1 MAKSKNGH
9 TNGASGA
16 SELPAAGPTDDL
28 GAVALPS
35 SADDAVDAVDAGQ
48 RLSVKKTL
56 RGRRI
61 LVTGTTGFLGKVFV
75 SMLLHEHSDIDHLYL
90 LIRSSSQQ
98 GAENR
103 FYNEI
108 AASGAFEPIRERH
121 GADTLEWL
129 QSKITILC
137 GDITDEL
144 LGVEEDQARAISEKL
159 DLIVNSAGLTN
170 FNPNLRHALEINT
183 LSHKNLL
190 AFSRLGGSRAKVMH
204 VSTCFVAGRVDGQ
217 SYEVV
222 PDETHYPNYDDL
234 QVPYDPEREVADC
247 FAMVEHVEA
256 LAEDQERTSL
266 FTRQAR
272 DLMRKRNLNPEDD
285 EHLQRVLD
293 EVKKKWIRDQLSQDG
308 RQRADHWGWVNIYTY
323 TKSLGERL
331 LAKNAGDVDFTIF
344 RPAVIESSL
353 SFPVEG
359 WNEGINTTAPII
371 YLSYKGHRFIPT
383 RDEVSL
389 DVIPVDTVA
398 GAMLAICAALIEG
411 RAKKVY
417 HCGSSHLAPLSMNRL
432 IELTTLAVRKVYDR
446 RSRMPQW
453 QKLVLKSLDS
463 IPVAPNRFNT
473 LSAPGLARAARGFGG
488 LLKKVPTRQ
497 MGGVGKAID
506 VVHGMTRQAE
516 KLATV
521 GEKIFELFMP
531 FIYENIYTFRCDN
544 LLELRA
550 QLVDEEV
557 ATYGCR
563 VEDIDWR
570 HYWIKVHVP
579 GLDKHVFPQLE
590 AKLRESNRDVYTFK
604 DLVELFDSSTKNFA
618 DEVAFQH
625 HAGGIVERYTYADV
639 REHALRAA
647 NALRSYG
654 AGPGTAVL
662 LVSENRPQW
671 GMAYFGILKAGG
683 VAVPVDPDSNAEQIA
698 NLVASS
704 RAQVVVMSNKVKYRL
719 DASLPAALEN
729 AGVEPALVTLPQ
741 LFALALPAPDTIV
754 DSPQLPETALVHP
767 GADLASLI
775 FTSGTTGV
783 PKGVMLTHKNFAA
796 LLASLEGLF
805 RIGDRDGFLSVLPLH
820 HTFEFTAGFLM
831 PFSKG
836 STVTYLE
843 ELSGE
848 ELRAAMTS
856 TRVTS
861 LIGVPALWQL
871 LHRRIEAQLDEQGPA
886 IRWLFDQLVAFNR
899 RLRDRTGMN
908 FGPTLFAPIHAAF
921 GNRMRY
927 MISGGASLPEDV
939 LKTFYGLGFNLYEGY
954 GLTEAAPVLTVNRPD
969 RGLLPGSVGQPLD
982 GIEIEIR
989 NPDKD
994 GVGEIVARGDNV
1006 MLGYLDRPEDTERA
1020 LEDGW
1025 LRTGDLGKLDRKGN
1039 LTIVGRSKEVIITSG
1054 GKNVYPDEL
1063 EEIYGRCPDALELA
1077 VVGLPDGQGSER
1089 VAALVRPDVV
1099 DDATAEDIASVRQSI
1114 RDWIRVEGARVASH
1128 NRIQV
1133 LRFWDEEFPRTPT
1146 RKVKRKEVVA
1156 ILERLVAA
1164 DAENREDDSAAEE
1177 ATWGWLDH
1185 AIAGLAGVDPA
1196 TVAFGTHFQDDLG
1209 FDSLMVV
1216 ELASILESRDL
1227 HVTTDQLS
1235 RVETV
1240 GQLRDLLDSPG
1251 TAVALAPRERS
1262 ILDEVQ
1268 EIRVPE
1274 PIANAGKGLLYAGQ
1288 MWAYDDFYDVD
1299 VYGRGNIPYHNPN
1312 VIVVANH
1319 SSHLDMG
1326 LVKYALGDFGR
1337 DIRALAAADYFFSNT
1352 ARKTYFKHFTN
1363 LIPVERSGS
1372 VETSLGPARQAL
1384 QSGETLLMFPEGTRS
1399 TDGKLR
1405 PFRRG
1410 LGYLVAEQRVDILPV
1425 WIEGTYRALPKGQ
1438 SLPSLTTRHLKVRI
1452 GKPVRSNE
1460 VLRELAEF
1468 SGTDLYQA
1476 ISDRAHKAVEE
1487 LSMVGHEN
1495 DRDETVAPLFAELS
1509 EKFEQDQVDE
1519 QVTFYFTLGKVDDL
1533 KWTVIVDPENCDIRM
1548 GKPSGGQADCVVKT
1562 SPELFRKIVQESYIP
1577 SFDEF
1582 MDGTI
1587 KTNSPDLL
1595 MQFQSVFRLQ
1605 G

>member
-1 MAKSKNGH
+1 MAESKNGH
-9 TNGASGA
+9 KNGAKGA
-16 SELPAAGPTDDL
+16 SELPEQAAAPTDDL

-35 SADDAVDAVDAGQ
+35 SAGDAVEA
-48 RLSVKKTL
+48 LETPKFSVKETL
-56 RGRRI
+56 SGRRI

-75 SMLLHEHSDIDHLYL
+75 SMLLHEHPDIDQLYL
-90 LIRSSSQQ
+90 VIRARTQQ
-98 GAENR
+98 AAEDR

-108 AASGAFEPIRERH
+108 AASGAFDPVRAAH
-121 GADTLEWL
+121 GTESLEWL
-129 QSKITILC
+129 HSKVTVLR
-137 GDITDEL
+137 GDITEPL
-144 LGVEEDQARAISEKL
+144 LGVPEDQAEDISKNL
-159 DLIVNSAGLTN
+159 DLIINSAGLTN

-183 LSHKNLL
+183 LSHRNLL
-190 AFSRLGGSRAKVMH
+190 ALSRVGGSKAKVMH
-204 VSTCFVAGRVDGQ
+204 VSTCFVAGRVDGP
-217 SYEVV
+217 SYEIV

-234 QVPYDPEREVADC
+234 RVPYDPEREVEDC

-266 FTRQAR
+266 FTREAR
-272 DLMRKRNLNPEDD
+272 DIMRKRNINPDDD
-285 EHLQRVLD
+285 ELLQEVLD

-344 RPAVIESSL
+344 RPAVIESSV
-353 SFPVEG
+353 SYPQVG

-383 RDEVSL
+383 RDEVNL

-398 GAMLAICAALIEG
+398 GSMLAIAAALLQG
-411 RAKKVY
+411 RAEKVY
-417 HCGSSHLAPLSMNRL
+417 HCGSSHLSPLPMNRL
-432 IELTTLAVRKVYDR
+432 IELTTLSVRKLYDK
-446 RSRMPQW
+446 RSKMPQW
-453 QKLVLKSLDS
+453 QKIVLKSLDS
-463 IPVAPNRFNT
+463 IPVAPARFNR
-473 LSAPGLARAARGFGG
+473 LSAPGLAKAAKGFGG
-488 LLKKVPTRQ
+488 LLGKLPTKQ
-497 MGGVGKAID
+497 MGGVGKAVD
-506 VVHGMTRQAE
+506 VIRGATRQAE

-521 GEKIFELFMP
+521 GEKIFELFLP
-531 FIYENIYTFRCDN
+531 FIYENIYTFRADN
-544 LLELRA
+544 LIKLRTMLVEEELPM
-550 QLVDEEV
+550 
-557 ATYGCR
+557 YGCM
-563 VEDIDWR
+563 VEDMDWR
-570 HYWIKVHVP
+570 HYWLNIHVP

-590 AKLRESNRDVYTFK
+590 AKLRESNREVYTFR
-604 DLVELFDSSTKNFA
+604 DLLELFDSSTLNFA
-618 DEVAFQH
+618 DQVAFQH

-639 REHALRAA
+639 RKHAERAAIALRGHGAA
-647 NALRSYG
+647 
-654 AGPGTAVL
+654 PGTAVL
-662 LVSENRPQW
+662 LISENRPQW
-671 GMAYFGILKAGG
+671 GMAYFGIIKAGA
-683 VAVPVDPDSNAEQIA
+683 VSVPVDPESNAEQIA
-698 NLVASS
+698 NLAASS
-704 RAQVVVMSNKVKYRL
+704 RARVVVVSNAVKYRL
-719 DASLPAALEN
+719 EATLEPALAALDHDVN
-729 AGVEPALVTLPQ
+729 LVTLPQ
-741 LFALALPAPDTIV
+741 LFSLALTSEDM
-754 DSPQLPETALVHP
+754 PEVEVPSTALVHP
-767 GADLASLI
+767 EANLASLI

-783 PKGVMLTHKNFAA
+783 PKGVMLTHKNFAS
-796 LLASLEGLF
+796 LLASLDGMF
-805 RIGDRDGFLSVLPLH
+805 KIGERDGFLSVLPLH
-820 HTFEFTAGFLM
+820 HTFEFSAGFLM

-836 STVTYLE
+836 STITYME
-843 ELSGE
+843 ELSGD
-848 ELRAAMTS
+848 ELRSAMTS

-871 LHRRIEAQLDEQGPA
+871 LHRRIETQLDEQGPGV
-886 IRWLFDQLVAFNR
+886 RWMFDQLVSFNR
-899 RLRDRTGMN
+899 SLRDRTGMN

-969 RGLLPGSVGQPLD
+969 RGLLPGSVGQPLK

-1006 MLGYLDRPEDTERA
+1006 MLGYLDRPEETEKA
-1020 LEDGW
+1020 LDDGW
-1025 LRTGDLGKLDRKGN
+1025 LRTGDLGKLDKKGN
-1039 LTIVGRSKEVIITSG
+1039 LTIVGRSKEVIVTSA

-1063 EEIYGRCPDALELA
+1063 EEIYGKCPDALELA

-1089 VAALVRPDVV
+1089 VGALVRPDV
-1099 DDATAEDIASVRQSI
+1099 DDASTADDIANLRQSI
-1114 RDWIRVEGARVASH
+1114 RDWIRVEGARVAPH

-1146 RKVKRKEVVA
+1146 RKVKRKEVIS
-1156 ILERLVAA
+1156 ILQRLLEA
-1164 DAENREDDSAAEE
+1164 DAEAHEDDTPAEE
-1177 ATWGWLDH
+1177 ATWGWLDN
-1185 AIAGLAGVDPA
+1185 AIAGLAGVDRKI
-1196 TVAFGTHFQDDLG
+1196 VAASTHFQDDLG

-1216 ELASILESRDL
+1216 ELASILENREF

-1235 RVETV
+1235 RIETV
-1240 GQLRDLLDSPG
+1240 GQLRDMLESPG
-1251 TAVALAPRERS
+1251 HSSVALAPRNRS
-1262 ILDEVQ
+1262 VLDEVQ
-1268 EIRVPE
+1268 ELRVPK
-1274 PIANAGKGLLYAGQ
+1274 PIAEAGKSLLYAGQ
-1288 MWAYDDFYDVD
+1288 MWTYDDFYDVD
-1299 VYGRGNIPYHNPN
+1299 VYGQGNIPYHNPN

-1337 DIRALAAADYFFSNT
+1337 HIRALAAADYFFSNK

-1363 LIPVERSGS
+1363 LIPVERSGN
-1372 VETSLGPARQAL
+1372 VETSLGRAREAL
-1384 QSGETLLMFPEGTRS
+1384 QSGETLLMFPEGTRA

-1438 SLPSLTTRHLKVRI
+1438 SLPSVTKRKLKVRI
-1452 GKPVRSNE
+1452 GKAVRASDI
-1460 VLRELAEF
+1460 LRDNPDLT
-1468 SGTDLYQA
+1468 GNDLYQA

-1487 LSMVGHEN
+1487 LSLVGAN
-1495 DRDETVAPLFAELS
+1495 TDGDDSVAPLFAELND
-1509 EKFEQDQVDE
+1509 KFETDQIDE
-1519 QVTFYFTLGKVDDL
+1519 QVTFYFTLGKVEDM
-1533 KWTVIVDPENCDIRM
+1533 KWTVIVDPDNCNIRM
-1548 GKPSGGQADCVVKT
+1548 GKPDGGEADCVVKT